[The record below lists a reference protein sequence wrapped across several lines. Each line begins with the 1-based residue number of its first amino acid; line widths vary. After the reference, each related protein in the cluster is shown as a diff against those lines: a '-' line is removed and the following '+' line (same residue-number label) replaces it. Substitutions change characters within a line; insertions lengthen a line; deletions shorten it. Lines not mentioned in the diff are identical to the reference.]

1 MRPGRAGAG
10 VAVRRPSGWTARR
23 RPGGGPGRRRGR
35 RTGVRPEPR
44 GRFLE
49 LHVLRCHSRPRAP
62 RGWAEAGPSPGG
74 ADTQASPGRRAHGA
88 GEGRRPQRL
97 RTSRARG
104 PPASG
109 RKTSLQKWHETRGR
123 RRSPSPR
130 DGGGDGRPRG
140 AACAKAPGQERPSAH
155 AGPGPRVAL
164 RTVCQH
170 AQTSR
175 FLKWTW
181 AP

>member
-88 GEGRRPQRL
+88 GEERRP
-97 RTSRARG
+97 
-104 PPASG
+104 
-109 RKTSLQKWHETRGR
+109 R
-123 RRSPSPR
+123 RREDLEGSGPAGERQEDVFAEVAR
-130 DGGGDGRPRG
+130 DPG
-140 AACAKAPGQERPSAH
+140 KAEEPES
-155 AGPGPRVAL
+155 
-164 RTVCQH
+164 
-170 AQTSR
+170 
-175 FLKWTW
+175 
-181 AP
+181 